1 MGKFIII
8 QDMRSLPCY
17 RNVNA
22 RLLYMHVAMGC
33 DISTYTYATSL
44 RRLAMDLDM
53 TVDAIRHAL
62 KVLIRDGLLAAETAP
77 QGAPHGAPHGAPQS
91 APQRAPHLTILKI
104 IKNGTPNG
112 TPNTT
117 PNTIPNTTPSTTEDT
132 TDKNI
137 KYINI
142 EKILTHASHVR
153 EWKNLLMKEFSL
165 DETAANKAFEAFF
178 SRQRLKGK
186 VWQNEGDALAH
197 LIAWVEKRLPRQKAV
212 PKSGTSDHDA
222 RMAEYERTKALRE
235 LADEVDRMRDEVLKL
250 ERWRDEAQKRRDRGQ
265 VESLT
270 TAINELKMKLWKKQ
284 QKAS

>member
-1 MGKFIII
+1 M
-8 QDMRSLPCY
+8 
-17 RNVNA
+17 
-22 RLLYMHVAMGC
+22 
-33 DISTYTYATSL
+33 
-44 RRLAMDLDM
+44 
-53 TVDAIRHAL
+53 
-62 KVLIRDGLLAAETAP
+62 
-77 QGAPHGAPHGAPQS
+77 
-91 APQRAPHLTILKI
+91 
-104 IKNGTPNG
+104 
-112 TPNTT
+112 
-117 PNTIPNTTPSTTEDT
+117 
-132 TDKNI
+132 
-137 KYINI
+137 
-142 EKILTHASHVR
+142 R

-165 DETAANKAFEAFF
+165 DDAAAVKAVESFF
-178 SRQRLKGK
+178 ARQRLKGK

-270 TAINELKMKLWKKQ
+270 TAINELKLKLWKKQ